1 MTEKQPLLSKEH
13 HELIMD
19 LITRAPEYKKK
30 LEHQQEMLELVKLQ
44 RSKCVVRALQLIREG
59 ALLPADFAFEP
70 GWAEPDGGL
79 DDIFQREVYRAEAK
93 ALVNMISLNPEA
105 AVYARGFDPI
115 REFWRIL
122 EEDWFVEKAGYR
134 RPLLRAE
141 DEMEA
146 EDGEELLGAAI
157 PDFNAIF
164 YVKGLSPSL
173 TFSVL
178 VHELTHLLVEP
189 PYPAHGRLFCHTHA
203 WIWSHLDQRFGT
215 NQAELLVAHY
225 EQIDV
230 PYMPLNRSKPVAAP
244 GTLRE
249 ALSAHPF
256 LDTEDLTP
264 KGGCFWIYDTH
275 RTDSPILYALADLL
289 QSKGINAKVG
299 RRQRGRGMGECGVFL
314 PRYSKDRKISQ
325 ALIDEILGL

>member
-1 MTEKQPLLSKEH
+1 MTEKQPLISKEH
-13 HELIMD
+13 HELVMD

-44 RSKCVVRALQLIREG
+44 RSKGVVRALQLIREG
-59 ALLPADFAFEP
+59 ALLPRDFAFEP
-70 GWAEPDGGL
+70 GWAEPGGL
-79 DDIFQREVYRAEAK
+79 EDVFQREVYRAEAK
-93 ALVNMISLNPEA
+93 AWVNMMSLNPES

-122 EEDWFVEKAGYR
+122 GEDWFVEKAGHR

-141 DEMEA
+141 DVMEA
-146 EDGEELLGAAI
+146 DDGEELLGAAI

-164 YVKGLSPSL
+164 YVKGLPHAL

-178 VHELTHLLVEP
+178 VHELTHLLVQP

-203 WIWSHLDQRFGT
+203 WLWSHLDQRFGT
-215 NQAELLVAHY
+215 SQAELLVAHY
-225 EQIDV
+225 EQMGI
-230 PYMPLNRSKPVAAP
+230 PYMPLHRSKPVVAP

-249 ALSAHPF
+249 ALGSHPF

-299 RRQRGRGMGECGVFL
+299 RRQKGRRMGEFGVFL